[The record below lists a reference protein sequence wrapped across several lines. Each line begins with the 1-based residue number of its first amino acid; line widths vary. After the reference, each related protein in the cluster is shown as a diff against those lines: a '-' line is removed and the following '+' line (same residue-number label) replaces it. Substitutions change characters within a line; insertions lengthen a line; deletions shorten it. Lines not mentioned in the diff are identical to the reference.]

1 MPESLKVIA
10 LISGGKDSL
19 FSILHCIKN
28 GHTVVALANLHPR
41 RPSTNVLNDGDDDEG
56 EDINSF
62 MYQTVGHSVIPL
74 YSECLGIPLY
84 RKEITGSAIQTGRCY
99 DTSSTSIQDSLDETE
114 DLIPLLQ
121 EVLREHPEAN
131 ALCSGA
137 ILSTYQRTRVESVA
151 VRLGLTPL
159 AYLWQYPAL
168 PPPHGRADSLTG
180 LLEDM
185 LDAGCDARI
194 IKIASGGIKE
204 SLLWSNVADPRTQA
218 RLVSGLRP
226 FFEDHEF
233 WLRGAALGEGGEY
246 ETLAINGPR
255 TLWKKRIEVPTA
267 KDSTIYG
274 EGGVSYLRLGKARVV
289 DNESAS
295 SDDESVTRQPQPF
308 DAHFGAVLERLQT
321 RTLETAGNGNVPD
334 RVIDHDDYSSAFSN
348 TKLQPSQS
356 MSSRCLTVANMTA
369 PITKKSKEGVG
380 KAAGQM
386 KKICEH
392 LDSILKSISDAHN
405 LDTRLTTSN
414 IVSTTLL
421 LKDMSDF
428 AAVNSTYSSLF
439 RAGEPNPPARVTIS
453 CQLPDD
459 AEVSL
464 SIILDL
470 GPRDAR
476 RGLHVQS
483 RSYWAPAN
491 IGPYSQAICVPV
503 PPGNQSSSLNIHDA
517 GLLEMVHMAGQIPLI
532 PQSML
537 LTEGN
542 FLDATVLSLQHLWR
556 VGQERGVDIW
566 PWGIAFLKQSSIAT
580 RHATTAAGVWAAAHS
595 IGTRCEKPSSE
606 DVDNDED
613 GLDAW
618 DLRYNRFNSS
628 MQAMTIGQ
636 HLHVLPNHN
645 VFGHDTATTKF
656 IPPFIAAEVVSLPK
670 DAPIEWWSLGLASII
685 KQNIPTAPASF
696 GRAVFG
702 WGSIIRVSLR
712 TAREDQCMTQETTVH
727 LVTVFVHLAAVTGV
741 VEAVHDIEGDLQAY
755 LSQIRLSEQQSVSS
769 PPAKPSLELIH
780 GTAFLSG
787 KGQAQWPELSRQEGL
802 FNSLTVIPCKSVY
815 GQSDFSVSID
825 DESVARQ
832 SSKSL
837 DPSAEAGPNSPG
849 PNVTAFNNHSAPC
862 QPLAIALTMRI
873 DSTSS
878 R

>member
-1 MPESLKVIA
+1 MAESLKVIA

-19 FSILHCIKN
+19 FSILHCINN

-41 RPSTNVLNDGDDDEG
+41 RPSTNVLDGGDEG

-84 RKEITGSAIQTGRCY
+84 RKEITGSAIQTGRYY
-99 DTSSTSIQDSLDETE
+99 DPSRIQDSLDETE

-121 EVLREHPEAN
+121 EVLRKHPEAN

-151 VRLGLTPL
+151 VRMGLTPL

-168 PPPHGRADSLTG
+168 PPSPGRADSLTG

-204 SLLWSNVADPRTQA
+204 SLLWSNVADPTTQS
-218 RLVSGLRP
+218 RLVSGLQP
-226 FFEDHEF
+226 FLEDHEF

-255 TLWKKRIEVPTA
+255 TLWKKRIEVPIA

-289 DNESAS
+289 DNEPAS
-295 SDDESVTRQPQPF
+295 VDDELVTRQPHSF
-308 DAHFGAVLERLQT
+308 DAQFNAVLERLQP
-321 RTLETAGNGNVPD
+321 RGVETAGNGTVLD
-334 RVIDHDDYSSAFSN
+334 SVIDHRDCSSSFSN
-348 TKLQPSQS
+348 AELQPYHN
-356 MSSRCLTVANMTA
+356 MSSTCLTFSNLTA
-369 PITKKSKEGVG
+369 PVAENSVDGVG

-386 KKICEH
+386 KKICEQ
-392 LDSILKSISDAHN
+392 LDSLLESISDVHN
-405 LDTRLTTSN
+405 LATRLTTSN

-421 LKDMSDF
+421 LKDMSEF
-428 AAVNSTYSSLF
+428 GAVNSIYSSLF
-439 RAGEPNPPARVTIS
+439 RAGEPNPPARVTVS

-470 GPRDAR
+470 GSRDTR

-491 IGPYSQAICVPV
+491 IGPYSQAICVTVQP
-503 PPGNQSSSLNIHDA
+503 SSQPSLNIHDA
-517 GLLEMVHMAGQIPLI
+517 GLLEMVHMAGQIPLV

-537 LTEGN
+537 LTDGL
-542 FLDATVLSLQHLWR
+542 FLEAAVLSLQHLWR

-566 PWGIAFLKQSSIAT
+566 PWGIAFLKQSSKVT
-580 RHATTAAGVWAAAHS
+580 THAAMAGRVWAAAHS
-595 IGTRCEKPSSE
+595 VGTRCEKPASE
-606 DVDNDED
+606 DVDAEED
-613 GLDAW
+613 NLDAW
-618 DLRYNRFNSS
+618 DLRYNRYNSS
-628 MQAMTIGQ
+628 MHAMTIGQ
-636 HLHVLPNHN
+636 HLHVLPNHT
-645 VFGHDTATTKF
+645 VFGHVATTARF
-656 IPPFIAAEVVSLPK
+656 IAPFIAAEVVSLPR
-670 DAPIEWWSLGLASII
+670 DAPIEWWSLGLARII
-685 KQNIPTAPASF
+685 KQNTPRAPASF

-702 WGSIIRVSLR
+702 WGSIIQVSVR
-712 TAREDQCMTQETTVH
+712 TALGDQSFTQETTIH
-727 LVTVFVHLAAVTGV
+727 LVTVFVHLAAVMGV
-741 VEAVHDIEGDLQAY
+741 VEAVHDFQGDLQAY
-755 LSQIRLSEQQSVSS
+755 LSQIRVSEHSAW
-769 PPAKPSLELIH
+769 PPAKPSFELVH
-780 GTAFLSG
+780 GTAFLSAN
-787 KGQAQWPELSRQEGL
+787 GQTQWPELSRQGL

-825 DESVARQ
+825 DESEARQ
-832 SSKSL
+832 SSES
-837 DPSAEAGPNSPG
+837 SEHSEEAGPN
-849 PNVTAFNNHSAPC
+849 VMAFNNHSAPC
-862 QPLAIALTMRI
+862 QPLAIAMAMRI
-873 DSTSS
+873 DSTLS